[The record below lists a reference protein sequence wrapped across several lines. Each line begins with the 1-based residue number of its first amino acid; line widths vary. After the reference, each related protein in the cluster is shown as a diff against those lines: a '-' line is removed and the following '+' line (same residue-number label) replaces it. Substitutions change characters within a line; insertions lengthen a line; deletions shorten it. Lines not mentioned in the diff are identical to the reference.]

1 MQCVESHVSLRPLS
15 IRPVCSEDKTVFL
28 DVFVGVFFFVMM
40 KNIYVFRKLIS
51 NMAVNMYFSKIIN
64 WPEERN
70 EPFAPRVSSD

>member
-1 MQCVESHVSLRPLS
+1 MYSL
-15 IRPVCSEDKTVFL
+15 VC
-28 DVFVGVFFFVMM
+28 FFFVMM

-70 EPFAPRVSSD
+70 EPFAPRVSSDLNIFTL